1 MVDKKMINEIE
12 RNIINERYS
21 EMTESEIDFIYDLL
35 DKERPNKI
43 VEVGVAA
50 GGTTAA
56 ILEHIRNY
64 DNKCCMY
71 SIDKSYKYYR
81 NTSLD
86 TGFITKKYIN
96 KEDRNNHEFL
106 LGKYA
111 PEFFGYLKGD
121 IDFLILDTVHSLP
134 GELLDFLAFLPYL
147 TNGAIVILH
156 DTCLNHRSHNSVGF
170 ATQLLLDVVS
180 GEKIFDLGIDDGVP
194 NIGAFRITD
203 ETRKNIEDVFRA
215 LLITW
220 NYKIDKNEIDV
231 YFNEYKKHYS
241 EHNLKIFETAV
252 SLNNNTIDLYKTN
265 KRESL
270 VEAINFVKDIT
281 KYKVYIYGNG
291 YFGKMIYNFFRDV
304 GVQSEG
310 FIVSDNQVIH
320 NNQETVRLSDYAKC
334 REEDDI
340 IIIGVFYNTSFEI
353 EHNLISAGIDNYLRV
368 PDCFYDM
375 V

>member
-12 RNIINERYS
+12 RNIINESYS
-21 EMTESEIDFIYDLL
+21 EMTESEIDFIYNLL

-64 DNKCCMY
+64 DKKCYMY

-86 TGFITKKYIN
+86 TGFITKKYIS

-111 PEFFGYLKGD
+111 PEFFGYLKGN
-121 IDFLILDTVHSLP
+121 IDFLILDTVHCLP

-147 TNGAIVILH
+147 TNGAIVVLH

-220 NYKIDKNEIDV
+220 NYKLDKEQIDV
-231 YFNEYKKHYS
+231 YKNEYRKHYS
-241 EHNLKIFETAV
+241 EHNLKLFETAIL
-252 SLNNNTIDLYKTN
+252 LNDNTIDLYKTN
-265 KRESL
+265 KRKSF
-270 VEAINFVKDIT
+270 VEAINFVKKIS
-281 KYKVYIYGNG
+281 KNNIYIYGNG
-291 YFGKMIYNFFRDV
+291 FFGKKIYGFFLDV
-304 GVQSEG
+304 GVKVEG
-310 FIVSDNQVIH
+310 FIVSDDQAIH
-320 NNQETVRLSDYAKC
+320 NNQETVSLGDYMKI
-334 REEDDI
+334 REDDDI
-340 IIIGVFYNTSFEI
+340 IIIGVSDNIVPEI
-353 EHNLISAGIDNYLRV
+353 ENNLISVGINNHLRV
-368 PDCFYDM
+368 PNYFFEM